1 MKRFFALSLAAVAL
15 AGFNQ
20 TSFRSLKCKAPPP
33 YASSSAYS
41 SSLIY
46 TIDQEGWTYDWDSDT
61 NSWLPTPITEEFD
74 DRFSKY
80 QSEIVDNVFRIE
92 NGNYRY
98 EEPDEPY
105 LKEFVE
111 VDLKKMTYKW
121 EISGYRESKMQ
132 GTCEWV
138 ETFTSG
144 YGEKPQS
151 AAAQPPA
158 SNARVRSWGF
168 LLPTHLGDRTH

>member
-1 MKRFFALSLAAVAL
+1 MKSFFALSLAAVAL
-15 AGFNQ
+15 AGSNQ

-61 NSWLPTPITEEFD
+61 NSWLPTPIKEEFD
-74 DRFSKY
+74 DWFSKY
-80 QSEIVDNVFRIE
+80 HSTIVDNVFRIE

-98 EEPDEPY
+98 EEPNEPY

-111 VDLKKMTYKW
+111 L
-121 EISGYRESKMQ
+121 I
-132 GTCEWV
+132 
-138 ETFTSG
+138 
-144 YGEKPQS
+144 
-151 AAAQPPA
+151 
-158 SNARVRSWGF
+158 
-168 LLPTHLGDRTH
+168 